1 MMRERIFEGIS
12 ITELAEA
19 CGLSAGALVRGFKKS
34 TGVSPHQWLL
44 HRRIDLA
51 IELMSDP
58 DTSLAQIAFSA
69 GFSDQ
74 SHFSRVFAQ
83 KMNVTPGAWRKSLAC
98 SRKTENA

>member
-1 MMRERIFEGIS
+1 
-12 ITELAEA
+12 
-19 CGLSAGALVRGFKKS
+19 VRGFKKS

-51 IELMSDP
+51 IELMSDS

-74 SHFSRVFAQ
+74 SHFSRVFTQ
-83 KMNVTPGAWRKSLAC
+83 KMSVTPGAWRKSLAC